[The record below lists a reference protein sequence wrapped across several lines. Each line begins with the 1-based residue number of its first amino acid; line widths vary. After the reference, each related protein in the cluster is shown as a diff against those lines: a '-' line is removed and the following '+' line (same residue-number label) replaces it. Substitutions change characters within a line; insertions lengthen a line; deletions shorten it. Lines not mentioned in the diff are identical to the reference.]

1 MRLITRGDWDG
12 LVCAVLL
19 KEVEDIEE
27 IKFAHPKDMQDG
39 QVEVESKDII
49 ANLPYGEGCT
59 MWFDH
64 HISEESRLEK
74 LPEVKGRYDIAP
86 SAARLIYEYYLA
98 EHPKLEKYGELIEAT
113 DRIDSAR
120 LTVADVIEPKGYV
133 LLSYTIDPRTGL
145 GKWKDYFLNM
155 VEWLREKNL
164 TQILSLD
171 DVQDRATTVIRQQEA
186 CLQAFRQYS
195 RREANMVITDF
206 RDLDEVPPGNRFL
219 VYALY
224 PKANVSIRIFWGRQ
238 KEKVVVAVGHSIFN
252 RTCEVDVGKLLR
264 DYGGGGHRGAGT
276 CQFDTSQADDKITE
290 LLARLRNE

>member
-19 KEVEDIEE
+19 KEAENISDIC
-27 IKFAHPKDMQDG
+27 FAHPKDMQDG
-39 QVEVESKDII
+39 KVEVNKDDVI
-49 ANLPYGEGCT
+49 ANLPYGEGCA

-74 LPEVKGRYDIAP
+74 LPDVKGKYDIAP
-86 SAARLIYEYYLA
+86 SAARLIYEYYLP
-98 EHPKLEKYGELIEAT
+98 ENPELERFSELIEAT

-145 GKWKDYFLNM
+145 GKWKDYFLAM
-155 VEWLREKNL
+155 VDWVLEKNL

-171 DVQDRATTVIRQQEA
+171 EVQERATTVIRQQEA

-206 RDLDEVPPGNRFL
+206 RDLAEVPPGNRFL

-224 PKANVSIRIFWGRQ
+224 PKANVSVRIFWGRNR
-238 KEKVVVAVGHSIFN
+238 EAVVVAVGHSIFN
-252 RTCEVDVGKLLR
+252 RTCNVDVGKLLR

-276 CQFDTSQADDKITE
+276 CQFNTKEADDKITE
-290 LLARLRNE
+290 LLARLREE